1 MGIQGLTKLIAD
13 YAPGAITED
22 DIKNY
27 FGRLIAIDASMSL
40 YQFIVAVRTDDLGLF
55 TLTNDFGQ
63 TTSHL
68 QGLFYRTI
76 RMLTNGLKPVF
87 VFDGKPPE
95 LKSGELARRR
105 KNKEKAVE
113 ELENATDEG
122 DKEAIKKLNKRT
134 VKVTPEMN
142 AEAKK
147 LLRLMGVPVIE
158 APGEAEAQCAALN
171 KAGRVFAAGTDDM
184 DTLTCG
190 GKVLL
195 RHLTYAE
202 TRKEPILEIHL
213 DKVLQG
219 LELTMDQFIDLCILL
234 GCDYSD
240 KIRGIG
246 PKRALESIKKY
257 GSIEKILENLDKEKY
272 QVPNPFPY
280 QEIREYFR
288 NPEVIPPEEC
298 DLTFTEPD
306 EEGLINFLCNEKGF
320 NEERV
325 KSGVDKIRK
334 SKSKAVQSRITSFFT
349 VKPAD
354 EESKLKK
361 ETTCKG
367 GNVSSPAS
375 KIKKSPGK
383 KPGLTSKTT
392 NSPSTSKKRKL
403 ESGPSSPS
411 KKLKT

>member
-13 YAPGAITED
+13 HAPGAFTED

-40 YQFIVAVRTDDLGLF
+40 YQFLVAVRTDDLGQF
-55 TLTNDFGQ
+55 TLTNDYGE

-68 QGLFYRTI
+68 QGMFYRTI
-76 RMLTNGLKPVF
+76 RMLNNGLKPVF
-87 VFDGKPPE
+87 VFDGKAPE
-95 LKSGELARRR
+95 LKSGELARRK
-105 KNKEKAVE
+105 KNKEKAAE

-122 DKEAIKKLNKRT
+122 DKDSIKKLNKRT
-134 VKVTPEMN
+134 VRVTPEMN
-142 AEAKK
+142 EEAKK

-158 APGEAEAQCAALN
+158 APCEAEAQCAALN
-171 KAGRVFAAGTDDM
+171 KAGKVFAAGSEDM

-202 TRKEPILEIHL
+202 NRKEPILEIHL

-234 GCDYSD
+234 GCDYTD

-246 PKRALESIKKY
+246 PKRALEFIKKY
-257 GSIEKILENLDKEKY
+257 KSIEKILENLDKEKY
-272 QVPNPFPY
+272 QIPDPFPY
-280 QEIREYFR
+280 QEIREYFK
-288 NPEVIPPEEC
+288 NPEVKPPEEC

-306 EEGLINFLCNEKGF
+306 ADGLINFLCKEKGF

-325 KSGVDKIRK
+325 KGGIEKIRA

-349 VKPAD
+349 VKP
-354 EESKLKK
+354 
-361 ETTCKG
+361 
-367 GNVSSPAS
+367 SSTEAIS
-375 KIKKSPGK
+375 TATKDTNSV
-383 KPGLTSKTT
+383 
-392 NSPSTSKKRKL
+392 NSPSKAKNSPARKGKKANTTTTTSSPSGNKKRKL
-403 ESGPSSPS
+403 ESGSSSPS
-411 KKLKT
+411 KKVKT